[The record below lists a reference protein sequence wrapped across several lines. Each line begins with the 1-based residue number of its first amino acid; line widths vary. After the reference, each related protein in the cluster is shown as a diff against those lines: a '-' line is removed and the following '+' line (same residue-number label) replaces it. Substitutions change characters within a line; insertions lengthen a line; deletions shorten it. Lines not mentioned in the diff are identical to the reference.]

1 MEEKLVDILVELC
14 SDDIVRE
21 NREVELFESGLLDS
35 LAFAELLFDIEEQFG
50 VIISPSEISREQFN
64 TPNMIINEIQKG
76 LNNEKR

>member
-64 TPNMIINEIQKG
+64 TPNMIINEIQKR
-76 LNNEKR
+76 LK

>member
-14 SDDIVRE
+14 SDDIVRK

-64 TPNMIINEIQKG
+64 TPNMIINEIQKR
-76 LNNEKR
+76 LK